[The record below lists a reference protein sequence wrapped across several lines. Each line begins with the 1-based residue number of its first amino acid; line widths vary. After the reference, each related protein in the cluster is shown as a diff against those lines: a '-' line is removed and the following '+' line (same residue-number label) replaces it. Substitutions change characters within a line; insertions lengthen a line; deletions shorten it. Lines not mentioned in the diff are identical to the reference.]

1 MNAHIITIG
10 DEILIGQTL
19 NTNAAYI
26 GTRLIELSIDIKKTS
41 VVGDK
46 ENQILNEFKECFKE
60 NDLVIVTGGLGPTHD
75 DITLKCVVKFFNTE
89 LVLNDDVLKDVK
101 NIFSRRGRQITK
113 INEEQALVPKIAKV
127 IRNKL
132 GTAPGVWIEKDNK
145 IFIVMPGVP
154 FEMQEMMSSYVMP
167 NLKEKLGKQEFVT
180 TRLILQTTGIPESF
194 LFERLGNIDEL
205 LNGAEMAF
213 LPSQFGVKLRITV
226 KDKSEESSNNRLTE
240 IEQKIRNKV
249 GRFVFAKGEETLE
262 EVVGRLLKERE
273 LSISLAESCT
283 GGNISN
289 LLTNISGSSDYF
301 ERGVVSYS
309 NGSKVE
315 MLQVDEDTIQ
325 KYGAVSPEV
334 AQQMSKGIKSIS
346 CTDLGLS
353 ITGILGPT
361 GATEGKPIG
370 LVYVSLCD
378 NKSCIVKKFLF
389 GEDRLLNKQRAT
401 QAALDMIRKHILGI
415 QQDD

>member
-167 NLKEKLGKQEFVT
+167 NLKEKLGEPEFVT

>member
-46 ENQILNEFKECFKE
+46 ENQILNEFKECFNE
-60 NDLVIVTGGLGPTHD
+60 NDIVIVTGGLGPTHD

-101 NIFSRRGRQITK
+101 NIFSRRGRQLTK
-113 INEEQALVPKIAKV
+113 LNEEQALVPKNAKV

-370 LVYVSLCD
+370 LVYVSFCD